1 MMDLQESYTLNNGV
15 EIPKLGFGTWMI
27 DNQAVVQAVKTAL
40 AIGYRHID
48 TAQAYENEEGVGA
61 AIRESAVDRKDIFV
75 TSKVAAEWKNYQEAA
90 KSIDDSLNRLGLDT
104 IDLMIIHASQPWAE
118 FREANYDA
126 ENIQVWRAL
135 EDAYNTGKVR
145 AIGLSNFKQQDVENI
160 LQHAAIKPAVNQ
172 ILAHISNTSIELIDY
187 CKQNGI
193 LVEAYS
199 PVGHGELLKNAKLS
213 EMAEKYQVSVPQ
225 LAIRYCLELGLLPL
239 PKSANKDHIQNNAEL
254 NFEISQAD
262 MNELKAMKPID
273 DYGES
278 SHFPVYNKK

>member
-1 MMDLQESYTLNNGV
+1 MDLQESYTLNNGI

-61 AIRESAVDRKDIFV
+61 AIRESAVNRKDIFV
-75 TSKVAAEWKNYQEAA
+75 TSKIAAEWKNYQEAA

-104 IDLMIIHASQPWAE
+104 IDLMIIHAPQPWAE
-118 FREANYDA
+118 FREANYNA

-135 EDAYNTGKVR
+135 EDTYNAGKVR

-172 ILAHISNTSIELIDY
+172 ILAHISNTPIELIDY
-187 CKQNGI
+187 CKHNDI

-199 PVGHGELLKNAKLS
+199 PVGHGELLKNAKLN

-273 DYGES
+273 DYGEL